1 MGKAW
6 IAGLSEDKHRGRAQ
20 GVYQAS
26 MHFAV
31 LGAGIWGGA
40 MWSKGDIQW
49 SLIIAASGALIGAIT
64 LATSH
69 LRPVRS

>member
-1 MGKAW
+1 MN
-6 IAGLSEDKHRGRAQ
+6 
-20 GVYQAS
+20 
-26 MHFAV
+26 FAV
-31 LGAGIWGGA
+31 LAAGIWGGA

-49 SLIIAASGALIGAIT
+49 PLIIAAGGALIGALT

>member
-1 MGKAW
+1 M
-6 IAGLSEDKHRGRAQ
+6 Q
-20 GVYQAS
+20 Y
-26 MHFAV
+26 AV